1 MKVAIDLKAMTVP
14 EKLDLMEAIW
24 ADLSQDEKNIPSPE
38 WHELVLKERAEKF
51 KRGEEKSIPWE
62 EAKQQLLRELK

>member
-24 ADLSQDEKNIPSPE
+24 ADLSKEEKNVPSPE
-38 WHELVLKERAEKF
+38 WHDLVLKERAEKF
-51 KRGEEKSIPWE
+51 KRGDEKPISWE

>member
-24 ADLSQDEKNIPSPE
+24 ADLSRDEGSIHSPE
-38 WHELVLKERAEKF
+38 WHGLVLKERAEKF
-51 KRGEEKSIPWE
+51 KHGEEKSIPWE

>member
-24 ADLSQDEKNIPSPE
+24 ADLSKDDENIPVPD
-38 WHELVLKERAEKF
+38 WHAQVLREREERLS
-51 KRGEEKSIPWE
+51 RGEERLIDLDE
-62 EAKQQLLRELK
+62 VEKQLRTDLL

>member
-24 ADLSQDEKNIPSPE
+24 ADLSRDEGSVPSPE
-38 WHELVLKERAEKF
+38 WHGLVLKERAEKS

-62 EAKQQLLRELK
+62 EAKQQLLRELN